1 MTFTK
6 EYFALWG
13 TRHFDWHRPQTAL
26 CKHCLPADIRN
37 ELAAMATAQDLE
49 TAKKQLTKSEI

>member
-1 MTFTK
+1 VGHQTFR
-6 EYFALWG
+6 L
-13 TRHFDWHRPQTAL
+13 DRPQTAL